1 MMSEKSINAVLVI
14 AAVSVV
20 ALLAKREFAPAQAVG
35 GPPPPPTLAAVVGY
49 DESKQPSTPLTEG
62 SGRTTVLVFSDLEC
76 PYCRRFHET
85 LQSVEKDYAG
95 KVRFQFVHFPL
106 PSHRFA
112 QQAAEA
118 AECAAQQGLFRGL
131 VDAIFAN
138 QDSIGLVAW
147 QEIGRRAG
155 IVDTA
160 ALAACI
166 EARSTVDRV
175 AEQREFGRSLGI
187 TSTPTILVSGY
198 RFSVP
203 PTERQLRTVLDAAIA
218 GEPVTEALRR

>member
-1 MMSEKSINAVLVI
+1 MISEKSINAVLVL

-20 ALLAKREFAPAQAVG
+20 AMMAKREFAPAQAVG
-35 GPPPPPTLAAVVGY
+35 GPPPLPTLTAAAGF
-49 DESKQPSTPLTEG
+49 DASNQPSTPLTEE

-85 LQSVEKDYAG
+85 LRSVEKDYLG
-95 KVRFQFVHFPL
+95 KVRFEFAHFPL

-118 AECAAQQGLFRGL
+118 SECAAKQGLFRRF
-131 VDAIFAN
+131 VDETFAS
-138 QDSIGLVAW
+138 QDSIGLLAW

-155 IVDTA
+155 VADTA

-166 EARSTVDRV
+166 QERSTINRV
-175 AEQREFGRSLGI
+175 ADQRESGRALGI
-187 TSTPTILVSGY
+187 TSTPTIIVSGH

-203 PTERQLRTVLDAAIA
+203 PTERQLRAVLDAAIA
-218 GEPVTEALRR
+218 GKPVTEALKR